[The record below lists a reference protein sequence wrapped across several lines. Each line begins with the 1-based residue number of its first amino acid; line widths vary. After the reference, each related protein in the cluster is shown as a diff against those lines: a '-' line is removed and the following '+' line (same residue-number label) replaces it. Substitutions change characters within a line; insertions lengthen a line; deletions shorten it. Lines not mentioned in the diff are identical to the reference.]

1 MTCQALR
8 ALAFAAIASAANGA
22 VVDSAPTG
30 FTIKI
35 PLHLQATP
43 ATAYQKFVRNV
54 GDWWN
59 SSHTFSGSAK
69 NLSIEEKAMGCF
81 CEKLPDGGT
90 VRHLEVIYLAPGKAL
105 LMSGAL
111 GPMQSLAAGG
121 TMRLTF
127 APEDSGTKVEATYSV
142 FGYLASGMDKFAPL
156 ADTMLTDQ
164 LTRYKNYV
172 EKGDPAPK

>member
-8 ALAFAAIASAANGA
+8 VLILAAADGA
-22 VVDSAPTG
+22 VVDSEPAG

-35 PLHLQATP
+35 PLHIQAPP

-81 CEKLPDGGT
+81 CEKLPDGGA

-105 LMSGAL
+105 VMSGAL
-111 GPMQSLAAGG
+111 GPMQSLAGSG
-121 TMRLTF
+121 TMKLTF
-127 APEDSGTKVEATYSV
+127 TPEGDATRLEATYSV
-142 FGYLASGMDKFAPL
+142 FGHLAGGLDKFAPL

-164 LTRYKNYV
+164 LTRFKNYV
-172 EKGDPAPK
+172 EKGDPPPK